1 MQDSPAVKTP
11 PITVTDPTDENIMLV
26 KNIIASLLIALRNY
40 SLYPS
45 DHTMCQN
52 SLSTVH
58 RCLSGFLADDEC
70 LRLDVEKDRLLYQGE
85 VVYQAPSQGDSLA
98 SQLFRDGIRW
108 LEFQVGLTVDELSVF
123 FHLLN
128 QHRITKEEAEGDM
141 ATALWEADFP
151 HLQYKAEGVLN
162 EAHALIDFSLMKTR
176 PEHVQALEESAE
188 EPPSPSA
195 QTSILE
201 ADPILFKL
209 TPAEENE
216 IKVMIL
222 EEETRNVT
230 DDVLELLMIIL
241 KEQRDPENFAATLDF
256 LVEEFQ
262 YTLTQAEFTFIRKF
276 LESLTALQEE
286 SFVLDKPWVLP
297 LLDDFRK
304 KISSPE
310 VLGDME
316 QAWPQINLIDA
327 DGLETFHQALMLFP
341 ADVVLTLGPMLL
353 KVSFP
358 HIEQLLIE
366 VISAHASRDMQ
377 SLQYLLKEAE
387 EPLIQKLI
395 PMLQQMHELEANKLL
410 IGLTL
415 NSSDPIRKAAI
426 NALVARDPQN
436 IRGLFP
442 LIEDPILSVRN
453 LIIDH
458 LRKRRN
464 PLAEELLLDY
474 LEHKRFKLKD
484 RQHILACYRALG
496 QCASPRS
503 LPFLR
508 ETLLKQDWKAFLGI
522 GDFLHRQG
530 AALAL
535 LGMQHEEVA
544 QAVLN
549 KAAGSVFLSV
559 RLAYRRAVDKIQKM
573 GKGQRR

>member
-1 MQDSPAVKTP
+1 MQDSPALKAP
-11 PITVTDPTDENIMLV
+11 PILEAGPTNENIMLV
-26 KNIIASLLIALRNY
+26 KNIIAAQLIALRNY

-45 DHTMCQN
+45 DHAMCQN

-58 RCLSGFLADDEC
+58 RCLSGFLADHEC

-85 VVYQAPSQGDSLA
+85 VVYQGPSQGDSPA

-108 LEFQVGLTVDELSVF
+108 LEFQVGLTEDELSVF
-123 FHLLN
+123 FNLLN
-128 QHRITKEEAEGDM
+128 QYRITKEEAEGDM

-151 HLQYKAEGVLN
+151 HLQYKAEGALN
-162 EAHALIDFSLMKTR
+162 EAHALIDFSLMKAR
-176 PEHVQALEESAE
+176 PENIQPVEETAE

-195 QTSILE
+195 PISILS

-209 TPAEENE
+209 TPAEENA
-216 IKVMIL
+216 IKAMIL
-222 EEETRNVT
+222 EEETRDVT

-256 LVEEFQ
+256 LVEEFH
-262 YTLTQAEFTFIRKF
+262 YTLAQGEFTFIRKF
-276 LESLTALQEE
+276 LESLTALQGE
-286 SFVLDKPWVLP
+286 SFALDKPWVLP
-297 LLDDFRK
+297 LLDNFRK
-304 KISSPE
+304 EISSPE

-316 QAWPQINLIDA
+316 QAWPQINLTDS
-327 DGLETFHQALMLFP
+327 DRLEAFRQALMLFP

-358 HIEQLLIE
+358 HIEHLLIE

-387 EPLIQKLI
+387 EPLIHKLI
-395 PMLQQMHELEANKLL
+395 PMLQQMREQEAAKLL

-415 NSSDPIRKAAI
+415 NSSEPIRKAAI
-426 NALVARDPQN
+426 NALVAGDQQN

-442 LIEDPILSVRN
+442 LIEDPTLSVRN
-453 LIIDH
+453 LILDH
-458 LRKRRN
+458 LRKRRD
-464 PLAEELLLDY
+464 PLAEELLLNY
-474 LEHKRFKLKD
+474 LEHKRYKLKD
-484 RQHILACYRALG
+484 SQHLLACYRALG
-496 QCASPRS
+496 RCASPRS

-530 AALAL
+530 AALA
-535 LGMQHEEVA
+535 
-544 QAVLN
+544 
-549 KAAGSVFLSV
+549 
-559 RLAYRRAVDKIQKM
+559 
-573 GKGQRR
+573 

>member
-1 MQDSPAVKTP
+1 MQDSPAVKPP
-11 PITVTDPTDENIMLV
+11 PILETGPPDEKIRLV
-26 KNIIASLLIALRNY
+26 KNIIGSFLIALRNY

-58 RCLSGFLADDEC
+58 RCLSGLLADHEC
-70 LRLDVEKDRLLYQGE
+70 LRLDVEKDRLLYQSE
-85 VVYQAPSQGDSLA
+85 VVYQGPPQGDSLA

-108 LEFQVGLTVDELSVF
+108 LEFQVGLTVEELSVF
-123 FHLLN
+123 FNLLN
-128 QHRITKEEAEGDM
+128 QFRITKEEADGDM
-141 ATALWEADFP
+141 VTALWEADFP
-151 HLQYKAEGVLN
+151 HLQYKAESVLN
-162 EAHALIDFSLMKTR
+162 EAQALIDFSLMKTR
-176 PEHVQALEESAE
+176 PENVQAVEETADESL
-188 EPPSPSA
+188 SPA
-195 QTSILE
+195 AKISILE

-209 TPAEENE
+209 TPAEEKE
-216 IKVMIL
+216 IQAMIL
-222 EEETRNVT
+222 EEETRDVT

-256 LVEEFQ
+256 LAEEFQ
-262 YTLTQAEFTFIRKF
+262 YTLSQAEFTFIRKF
-276 LESLTALQEE
+276 LESLAALQEE

-304 KISSPE
+304 RISGPE
-310 VLGDME
+310 VLGDLE
-316 QAWPQINLIDA
+316 KAWPQINLMDA
-327 DGLETFHQALMLFP
+327 DRLETFRQALMLFP
-341 ADVVLTLGPMLL
+341 TDVVLTLGPMLL
-353 KVSFP
+353 KVGSP

-377 SLQYLLKEAE
+377 YLQYLLNGAE

-395 PMLQQMHELEANKLL
+395 PMLQQMHEQEAANLL
-410 IGLTL
+410 IGLTR

-426 NALVARDPQN
+426 NALFTRDPQN
-436 IRGLFP
+436 IRRLFP
-442 LIEDPILSVRN
+442 LIEDPILSIRH

-474 LEHKRFKLKD
+474 LKHKRYKLKD
-484 RQHILACYRALG
+484 HQHILACYRALG
-496 QCASPRS
+496 QCASRRS

-508 ETLLKQDWKAFLGI
+508 ESLLKQDWKAFLGI
-522 GDFLHRQG
+522 GDIIQRQG

-544 QAVLN
+544 QAALN
-549 KAAGSVFLSV
+549 KAAGSVFISV
-559 RLAYRRAVDKIQKM
+559 RLAYRRAFETTRKM
-573 GKGQRR
+573 GKERRR